1 MATVLEKYWNL
12 RCQVEQMMAQNP
24 SHAGL
29 LWSYGEV
36 IYRISVLETCQSFC
50 KSAPQTT
57 DPNCL
62 RGHYQ
67 MVDAFIQCMT
77 QERRYGPDR
86 GPNTANER
94 NSAQNN
100 LALVVTDYRSRFSS
114 FNASAPDQYA
124 SAGRVAPIQEH
135 LCSHPGSE
143 GGNAEM
149 SNDLNKQATI
159 AAIERI
165 NAVEGFD
172 PSVLAVDYSDLSSNE
187 TRRRLPVMSQMAWFR
202 LKYPEGRIAVTV
214 TAAKDCF
221 VASAR
226 IYAHYNLPPDQY
238 LAEATASRGYLP
250 DKPTVSP
257 REWAQTA
264 AVGIALR
271 NAGFG
276 LQFSA
281 AGDSF
286 DTPAVDE
293 LGAITWS
300 TAPAGE
306 TPTVGPTAPV
316 PAPATTA
323 PAPTAPELSPLEKA
337 MRTPCPITRYKD
349 KTLGD
354 MVAADPN
361 ALVWIATKFTGD
373 AEVIAAAKLIC
384 DQALASA

>member
-1 MATVLEKYWNL
+1 MENKRFIRRQARANQRKLDITL
-12 RCQVEQMMAQNP
+12 RQLTN
-24 SHAGL
+24 GL
-29 LWSYGEV
+29 LTAEQRHTIIHRLNIKKQYRLRLCV
-36 IYRISVLETCQSFC
+36 KPIRISDLTAVIDRSGTLQILLG
-50 KSAPQTT
+50 
-57 DPNCL
+57 DP
-62 RGHYQ
+62 
-67 MVDAFIQCMT
+67 
-77 QERRYGPDR
+77 
-86 GPNTANER
+86 
-94 NSAQNN
+94 
-100 LALVVTDYRSRFSS
+100 LAACVHE
-114 FNASAPDQYA
+114 A
-124 SAGRVAPIQEH
+124 
-135 LCSHPGSE
+135 
-143 GGNAEM
+143 
-149 SNDLNKQATI
+149 
-159 AAIERI
+159 
-165 NAVEGFD
+165 
-172 PSVLAVDYSDLSSNE
+172 NE

-306 TPTVGPTAPV
+306 APTVGPTAPV

-337 MRTPCPITRYKD
+337 MRIPCPITRYKD

>member
-1 MATVLEKYWNL
+1 M
-12 RCQVEQMMAQNP
+12 
-24 SHAGL
+24 
-29 LWSYGEV
+29 
-36 IYRISVLETCQSFC
+36 
-50 KSAPQTT
+50 
-57 DPNCL
+57 
-62 RGHYQ
+62 
-67 MVDAFIQCMT
+67 
-77 QERRYGPDR
+77 
-86 GPNTANER
+86 
-94 NSAQNN
+94 NN
-100 LALVVTDYRSRFSS
+100 D
-114 FNASAPDQYA
+114 
-124 SAGRVAPIQEH
+124 
-135 LCSHPGSE
+135 
-143 GGNAEM
+143 M
-149 SNDLNKQATI
+149 NKQATL

-165 NAVEGFD
+165 NAVDGFD
-172 PSVLAVDYSDLSSNE
+172 PSVLAVDYSDLGSNE

-202 LKYPEGRIAVTV
+202 LKYPEGRIAVSV
-214 TAAKDCF
+214 TPAKDCF

-226 IYAHYNLPPDQY
+226 VYAHYNLPPDQY

-300 TAPAGE
+300 TDPVSE
-306 TPTVGPTAPV
+306 PPTVSTTAPMSAS
-316 PAPATTA
+316 APTA
-323 PAPTAPELSPLEKA
+323 PAPSVPEPSPLEKA
-337 MRTPCPITRYKD
+337 MRMPCPITRYKD

-354 MVAADPN
+354 MITADPN

-373 AEVIAAAKLIC
+373 AEVSAAAKLIC
-384 DQALASA
+384 EQAQASA